1 MSFQNYKIISSLG
14 ERGKEGKVFLVR
26 KRGRDYAMKQ
36 FKSTKSGNMIERE
49 AQLQAQ
55 ASKIGISP
63 KVLSYDKENKVIIM
77 EKMDNN
83 LFDILRKTNG
93 KLKKK
98 IQEDIVSIIK
108 NLDKVKIFH
117 NDPSP
122 LNFMFKNDKLYIID
136 FGFAK
141 PIDSKLSKT
150 LSNQPNMDYMII
162 GFLLKIKK
170 IFPEANYTHLKKFI
184 SKENKELLDL

>member
-49 AQLQAQ
+49 AQLQSR
-55 ASKIGISP
+55 ASEIGISP

-77 EKMDNN
+77 EKMDYN

-93 KLKKK
+93 KLQKK

-108 NLDKVKIFH
+108 NLDKAKIFH

-141 PIDSKLSKT
+141 PIDSKLSKK
-150 LSNQPNMDYMII
+150 LSDQPNMDYMII

-170 IFPEANYTHLKKFI
+170 IFPDSNYTHLKKFI
-184 SKENKELLDL
+184 SKENKEVLDL